1 MLENPCLLSFF
12 FIEGVKLV
20 RVRTHTQTRAQTT
33 HTNPAFLPV
42 IGSAHKVSFSVSPQQ
57 LEKLEKPVSAKA
69 LVLDA
74 SLKMQ
79 THIFPRQ

>member
-1 MLENPCLLSFF
+1 MKP
-12 FIEGVKLV
+12 V
-20 RVRTHTQTRAQTT
+20 RVRTHTQTRAQAT

-74 SLKMQ
+74 SFKMQ
-79 THIFPRQ
+79 THIFARQ